1 MCYYTYVP
9 LLQILR
15 RTQDKYRT
23 NQRVGRIPQQL
34 PPCSGWSE
42 TWRSPA
48 GPGRRAPGCRRQHC
62 HRRRRRRCRHVGG
75 GVYDEQES
83 SNLNSC
89 CIFVQPES
97 WFPHLTNTH
106 LGCQQIHIWDVNKYT
121 LEVPTNTHLRC
132 QQIHICICI
141 QMLIHITSCLQSD
154 IWISLCLPINI

>member
-1 MCYYTYVP
+1 M
-9 LLQILR
+9 LR

-48 GPGRRAPGCRRQHC
+48 GPGRRAPACRRQHRHH
-62 HRRRRRRCRHVGG
+62 HRRRRRRRHVGG
-75 GVYDEQES
+75 GEYDEQES

-106 LGCQQIHIWDVNKYT
+106 LGCQQIHI
-121 LEVPTNTHLRC
+121 
-132 QQIHICICI
+132 CICI

-154 IWISLCLPINI
+154 IWISLCLPINIQPHITT